1 MVYLKSCTI
10 NYIFWYTNLVNLL
23 RDRDQRWIVR
33 EVRLEDALNT
43 FLDIDLARLQIQVVL
58 LYIVELHLFYSLVL
72 GCHYVLH

>member
-1 MVYLKSCTI
+1 MVCLKSC
-10 NYIFWYTNLVNLL
+10 IFYYNLWDISLVNLL
-23 RDRDQRWIVR
+23 RDRNLRCVER